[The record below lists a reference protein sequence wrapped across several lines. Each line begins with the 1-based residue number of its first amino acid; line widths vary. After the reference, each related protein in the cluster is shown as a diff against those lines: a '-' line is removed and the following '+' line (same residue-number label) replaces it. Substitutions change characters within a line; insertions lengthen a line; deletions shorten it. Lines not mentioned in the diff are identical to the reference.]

1 MQNTIRVPLARL
13 LAVVGLAISMA
24 LIGCAQPQEEQSS
37 SEAAHS
43 SSLVLDVS
51 RAGQN
56 AVAIDDVG
64 KKTAMIEDGRLDL
77 LVLVNKRHKIPE
89 GWEARLDLVKVGNSR
104 GETVELDAVAA
115 QAFKELQQD
124 LQSSEGIDIEIGSGY
139 RSVSDQKRVWD
150 EYLVDYGEDYV
161 YEYVAEPGYSEHQ
174 TGLALDA
181 DLIENGVPV
190 HGIDEAFERQG
201 TWGVIHSY
209 LAKHG
214 FILRYPYGAED
225 VTGFAYEPWHF
236 RYVGK
241 ADAKAIMSQ
250 DITLE
255 DYLGNYGNE

>member
-1 MQNTIRVPLARL
+1 MQNTFRVTLARL
-13 LAVVGLAISMA
+13 MAVVGLVISMA
-24 LIGCAQPQEEQSS
+24 LIGCAQPQDAHSS
-37 SEAAHS
+37 SEAAPS
-43 SSLVLDVS
+43 SSMVLDVS

-64 KKTAMIEDGRLDL
+64 KRTAMSEDGRLDL
-77 LVLVNKRHKIPE
+77 LVLVNKVHKIPDR
-89 GWEARLDLVKVGNSR
+89 WEDRLDLVKVENSQ
-104 GETVELDAVAA
+104 GETVELDVVAA

-124 LQSSEGIDIEIGSGY
+124 LQRSEGIVIEMGSGY
-139 RSVSDQKRVWD
+139 RSVSDQKRMWD
-150 EYLVDYGEDYV
+150 EYLEAYGEDYV
-161 YEYVAEPGYSEHQ
+161 YEYVAEPGHSEHH

-181 DLIENGVPV
+181 CLIENGVPV

-201 TWGVIHSY
+201 TWDVIHSY

-214 FILRYPYGAED
+214 FVLRYPYGAED